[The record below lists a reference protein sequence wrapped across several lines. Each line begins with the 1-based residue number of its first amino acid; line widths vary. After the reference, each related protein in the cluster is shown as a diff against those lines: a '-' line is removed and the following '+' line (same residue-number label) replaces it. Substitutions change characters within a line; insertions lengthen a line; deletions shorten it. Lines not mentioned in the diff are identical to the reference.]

1 MKITALLLVFGS
13 FSVYSQTGSVGINT
27 SNPDPSAIL
36 HLNSSDKG
44 LLIPRIALQNETDIT
59 TIASP
64 AKGLVIYNTN
74 TSLVNGEGFYINY
87 GTSAAAQWTTF
98 VPSNTNNYQLDNVY
112 SSIAANS
119 ITQTVSGAPST
130 STINNINLGLGV
142 TVTIPA
148 LTTTQVIVTYSTPIG
163 FNNPSVNSFGGYM
176 GIRFLKNGV
185 EAASG
190 SRKYTIPQI
199 ISSLT
204 PGGYFTMVSVGA
216 TYTETVVNSSSTPQ
230 TITYSLNGYIEKVTG
245 TQSVSFIFNMYDSNP
260 ANNNFNW
267 GKGAISAQV
276 FKKSL

>member
-1 MKITALLLVFGS
+1 MKIIALLLVFGS

-36 HLNSSDKG
+36 DIKSSDKG

-74 TSLVNGEGFYINY
+74 SSLVNGEGFYINY
-87 GTSAAAQWTTF
+87 GTPAAAQWTTF
-98 VPSNTNNYQLDNVY
+98 APSNTNNYQLDNAY
-112 SSIAANS
+112 SSIATNS
-119 ITQTVSGAPST
+119 VTQAVSGSPST
-130 STINNINLGLGV
+130 TTINNIALGLAV
-142 TVTIPA
+142 TVTIPP
-148 LTTTQVIVTYSTPIG
+148 LTTTQVIVTYSTPMG
-163 FNNPSVNSFGGYM
+163 FTNPSIGSFGGYM
-176 GIRFLKNGV
+176 GIRFLKNGI

-199 ISSLT
+199 ISGT
-204 PGGYFTMVSVGA
+204 AYYTMVSVGA
-216 TYTETVVNSSSTPQ
+216 TYTETIVNSSSTPQ
-230 TITYSLNGYIEKVTG
+230 TVTYSLNGYIEKVLG
-245 TQSVSFIFNMYDSNP
+245 TQPVTFIFNMFDSNP

>member
-64 AKGLVIYNTN
+64 AKGLIIYNTN
-74 TSLVNGEGFYINY
+74 SSLVNGEGFYINY

-98 VPSNTNNYQLDNVY
+98 APSNTNNYQLDNAY
-112 SSIAANS
+112 SSIATNS
-119 ITQTVSGAPST
+119 ITQTVSSSPSAT
-130 STINNINLGLGV
+130 TINNINLGLGV
-142 TVTIPA
+142 TVTIPP
-148 LTTTQVIVTYSTPIG
+148 LTTTQVIVTYSTPMG
-163 FNNPSVNSFGGYM
+163 FINPSPLGSFGGYM
-176 GIRFLKNGV
+176 GIRFLKNGI

-190 SRKYTIPQI
+190 SRKYAVPQI
-199 ISSLT
+199 ISGT
-204 PGGYFTMVSVGA
+204 TYYTMVSVGA
-216 TYTETVVNSSSTPQ
+216 TYTETIVNSTSTPQ
-230 TITYSLNGYIEKVTG
+230 TITYSLNGYIEKVFG
-245 TQSVSFIFNMYDSNP
+245 TQPVNFIFNMYDSNP